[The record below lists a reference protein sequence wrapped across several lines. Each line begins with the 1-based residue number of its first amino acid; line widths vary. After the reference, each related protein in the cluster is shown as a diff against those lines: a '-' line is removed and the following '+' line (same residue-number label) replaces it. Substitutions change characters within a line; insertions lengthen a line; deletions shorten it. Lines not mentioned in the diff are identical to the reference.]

1 MMTIVR
7 VLVTYL
13 VIAYV
18 FSGLLC
24 YLVFLRDFYKYGKSS
39 EFNLRVLVH
48 LWIVGLW
55 PMWIMMETFKDTTNT
70 DTAQESSATRS
81 LRPDPDRITRNGKG
95 SWS

>member
-24 YLVFLRDFYKYGKSS
+24 YLVFLRYFYKHGKSS
-39 EFNLRVLVH
+39 EFNLKVLLN

-55 PMWIMMETFKDTTNT
+55 PMWIMRETFQHTTNT
-70 DTAQESSATRS
+70 DTAQESLATGS
-81 LRPDPDRITRNGKG
+81 LRPEPDRITRNGKG
-95 SWS
+95 SRS